1 MADIFEEVE
10 DSLRQDKLTVAWKK
24 YGFFAYLAAA
34 LLIGGVALSQYL
46 QSQAKEK
53 ITADTIVLEAALSD
67 LDASEYQA
75 SGDAL
80 AELTASDAR
89 LAPIAAHYLAKVR
102 LDGNGD
108 ALAAADVLTVAAAS
122 SEGPAAKLA
131 LLKSAYLMADTM
143 TRTELEAKLS
153 DLRRDEAAFTA
164 FDALALE
171 LIAAKAL
178 EEGDVEFAR
187 TEFNYLRLAPNVPS
201 GVATRASRALAT
213 LPPLSADELNV
224 VDPLET
230 EPEAEPAPAEETGE

>member
-24 YGFFAYLAAA
+24 YGILAYLAAA
-34 LLIGGVALSQYL
+34 LLIGGVALNQYL
-46 QSQAKEK
+46 QDKSKET
-53 ITADTIVLEAALSD
+53 ITADTIALEAALSD

-80 AELTASDAR
+80 AELTASEAR

-108 ALAAADVLTVAAAS
+108 ALAAADVLTAAAAN

-131 LLKSAYLMADTM
+131 LLKSAYLTADTM
-143 TRTELEAKLS
+143 SRTELEAKLS
-153 DLRRDEAAFTA
+153 NLRRDETA
-164 FDALALE
+164 FGALALE

-178 EEGDVEFAR
+178 EEGDVKFAR

>member
-24 YGFFAYLAAA
+24 YGIFAYLAAGV
-34 LLIGGVALSQYL
+34 LIGGVALSQYL
-46 QSQAKEK
+46 QERAKEK
-53 ITADTIVLEAALSD
+53 IASDTIVLEAALSD
-67 LDASEYQA
+67 LEASEYQA
-75 SGDAL
+75 SGEAL
-80 AELTASDAR
+80 TGLAGSDAR

-108 ALAAADVLTVAAAS
+108 ALAAADILTEAAAN

-143 TRTELEAKLS
+143 TRTELEAKLG
-153 DLRRDEAAFTA
+153 DLRRDETA
-164 FDALALE
+164 FGALALE

-213 LPPLSADELNV
+213 LPPMSADELNV
-224 VDPLET
+224 IDPLET
-230 EPEAEPAPAEETGE
+230 ETEAEPAPAEETGE